1 VIDRR
6 TFLETLAGGLLA
18 APLAAAAQQAGKVP
32 HVGYV
37 TSSGRTVN
45 VDGFDQGLRD
55 LGYTIGQDVI
65 VEYRFGDGHT
75 DRMAT
80 LISELL
86 RLKVDVLFAPSPQAL
101 RAARQATSTV
111 SIVGIDLETDPV
123 EAGWVKS
130 LARPGGN
137 VTGFFLDLPELS
149 GKLIQILTEALPRL
163 QRVGVLWDSSVA
175 VSQMKATERAARS
188 MKLKPLTL
196 PFRQPEDFPASFEA
210 ARHQRVQALVL
221 LSAPSV
227 FLSRNRLADLALQSH
242 LPAIC
247 VFPQFADS
255 GGLMGYG
262 PNLTDL
268 FRQGASYVDRILKGA
283 RPADLPIQRPAV
295 FRLVVNMKTAKALG
309 LTIPAS
315 LLQRADQVIE

>member
-1 VIDRR
+1 MDRR
-6 TFLETLAGGLLA
+6 AFLTLTGSLLA
-18 APLAAAAQQAGKVP
+18 VPLAAEAQQTGQVP

-45 VDGFDQGLRD
+45 VDSFDQGLHD
-55 LGYTIGQDVI
+55 LGYTIGQNVV
-65 VEYRFGDGHT
+65 VEYRFGEGHT
-75 DRMAT
+75 DRLPT
-80 LISELL
+80 LIDEVL
-86 RLKVDVLFAPSPQAL
+86 RLKVDVLFAPSPGAI

-111 SIVGIDLETDPV
+111 PIVRIDLETDPV
-123 EAGWVKS
+123 EAGWVKN

-175 VSQMKATERAARS
+175 ASQMRATEYAARS
-188 MKLKPLTL
+188 MRLKSL
-196 PFRQPEDFPASFEA
+196 PFRELEDFPASFEA
-210 ARHQRVQALVL
+210 ARHQRAQALVL

-227 FLSRNRLADLALQSH
+227 FLSRDRLADLALQSH

-247 VFPQFADS
+247 VFPQFADA

-262 PNLTDL
+262 PNLTNL
-268 FRQGASYVDRILKGA
+268 FRQGANYVDRILTGA
-283 RPADLPIQRPAV
+283 KPADCRSSGRQSSSSPSTSRPP
-295 FRLVVNMKTAKALG
+295 RLSV
-309 LTIPAS
+309 
-315 LLQRADQVIE
+315 